1 MTTRCEEPHAGNVN
15 PGEVQ
20 KFAELSHAWWD
31 PDGELR
37 TLHAINPL
45 RANYID
51 IRHPVAACRVLDV
64 GCGGGLLSEAL
75 HDRGAQVTGIDVT
88 QTALEAGKQHA
99 QARGINVQYRNT
111 TVEAL
116 ADEAPP
122 AFDIIVCMELLEHV
136 PDPAAVVNACA
147 HLVRP
152 GGSVFFSTLNRN
164 PKSYALAIL
173 GAEYILNWV
182 PRGTHDYRQFIQPA
196 ELARWARTADLRPN
210 DLSGLQYRP
219 LTRQFRLSSSD
230 VTVNYLMH
238 AVKCSGV

>member
-1 MTTRCEEPHAGNVN
+1 MTTCREQPTDNIN
-15 PGEVQ
+15 PGEVR

-31 PDGELR
+31 PDGQLR

-51 IRHPVAACRVLDV
+51 TRHPVAECRVLDV

-75 HDRGAQVTGIDVT
+75 HDRGARVTGIDVT
-88 QTALEAGKQHA
+88 QAALEAGKRHA
-99 QARGINVQYRNT
+99 QTRGINVHYRNI

-116 ADEAPP
+116 ADEAPA

-136 PDPAAVVNACA
+136 PDPAAIVNACA
-147 HLVRP
+147 RLVRP

-182 PRGTHDYRQFIQPA
+182 PKGTHDYRQFIRPA
-196 ELARWARTADLRPN
+196 ELAQWARAADLGPSN
-210 DLSGLQYRP
+210 LSGLQYRP

-230 VTVNYLMH
+230 VSVNYLMH
-238 AVKCSGV
+238 VVKY